1 MLFRNKDVMKMCY
14 SKLITTLTKKSI
26 MNTEIQDFL
35 VNHKIL
41 NFLEILEDYSPIT
54 LEEINKK
61 NENAFPDFLKTID
74 ELKKYGFILID
85 ENEKIKL
92 RNYGQ
97 EKLKILRVLI
107 EKESIRS
114 LYDVFKKEVFN
125 RFELITKQ
133 NLTNIFFEEV
143 NSAKRISSIS
153 SLSICSPWISLTE
166 DQKNLLL
173 DLKKIGTK
181 IFIIMRP
188 VEGTK
193 SLSLETHNFFLTNGF
208 SLLGYYKKR
217 PLHTKLY
224 LIRRRDGRH
233 VVIFGSENLT
243 NQKNEELGMLIKDES
258 FFKVLNTYYLKL
270 FGNSEPAI
278 KN

>member
-1 MLFRNKDVMKMCY
+1 MSSEIGNF
-14 SKLITTLTKKSI
+14 LI
-26 MNTEIQDFL
+26 NP
-35 VNHKIL
+35 KIL
-41 NFLEILEDYSPIT
+41 NFLEILEDYAPIT

-61 NENAFPDFLKTID
+61 NNNAFSNFSNTFD
-74 ELKKYGFILID
+74 ELKKYGFILI
-85 ENEKIKL
+85 NEDNEIEL

-107 EKESIRS
+107 EKEPIRS

-133 NLTNIFFEEV
+133 NLTNVFFDEV

-166 DQKNLLL
+166 IQKNLLL
-173 DLKKIGTK
+173 DLKKNGTK

-188 VEGTK
+188 IEGSK
-193 SLSLETHNFFLTNGF
+193 SISLETHNFFLTSGF

-217 PLHTKLY
+217 LLHTKLY
-224 LIRRRDGRH
+224 LIRKRDGRH
-233 VVIFGSENLT
+233 IAIFGSENLT
-243 NQKNEELGMLIKDES
+243 NQKNEELGMLIKDET
-258 FFKVLNTYYLKL
+258 FFKVLNTYFLKL
-270 FGNSEPAI
+270 FGNSEPAL
-278 KN
+278 KK